1 MEAHMEFIK
10 GNIRQVIFSGETGFF
25 VGTFKAKEVSDALN
39 EIKNKVVV
47 VTGLL
52 IDPNLEDTYIL
63 QGEYVRHDRYGMQ
76 FQFKEYEKLMP
87 EGIDAIAEFLS
98 SPLIKGC
105 GEKTAHSIVETLGDK
120 TLDLIKED
128 ISNLLLVPNMT
139 EKKAKS
145 IYESVLNYSAVDDTL
160 VRLKSLGFTIP
171 EATRLV
177 KNYQDKVAIYLEENI
192 YYFKEFVPFDKLDR
206 IFKNNHD
213 ELDIVRQ
220 KECLVETMERI
231 SNKNGDIYYAKE
243 ELLSGLKSEFHI
255 FISLEE
261 LDKVL
266 DI

>member
-1 MEAHMEFIK
+1 MEFIK

-139 EKKAKS
+139 
-145 IYESVLNYSAVDDTL
+145 
-160 VRLKSLGFTIP
+160 
-171 EATRLV
+171 
-177 KNYQDKVAIYLEENI
+177 
-192 YYFKEFVPFDKLDR
+192 
-206 IFKNNHD
+206 
-213 ELDIVRQ
+213 
-220 KECLVETMERI
+220 
-231 SNKNGDIYYAKE
+231 
-243 ELLSGLKSEFHI
+243 
-255 FISLEE
+255 
-261 LDKVL
+261 
-266 DI
+266 